1 MIEKDQIDCLKK
13 VNLNT
18 KEMMKITVNSHNK
31 NGLKTSGTR
40 QNDSEENKNLS
51 KNQKRTEPNHKTKNP
66 RINKKINKN
75 SNTPEEEKR
84 NPRPPEKVTN
94 FRDRGQYSGKSN
106 KTKEIVD
113 LSTDNPF
120 LGVPSQPNSA
130 NKQNK
135 KLLPS
140 ES

>member
-1 MIEKDQIDCLKK
+1 MIEKAQIECLKK
-13 VNLNT
+13 ENLNT
-18 KEMMKITVNSHNK
+18 KEMMKIMVNSHNK
-31 NGLKTSGTR
+31 NGLKTSVTR

-51 KNQKRTEPNHKTKNP
+51 KNHKRTEPNHKTKNP
-66 RINKKINKN
+66 RINKKITKN
-75 SNTPEEEKR
+75 STTPEEDKR
-84 NPRPPEKVTN
+84 NPKPPDKVTN

-106 KTKEIVD
+106 KTKETAD
-113 LSTDNPF
+113 LSPCNPSI
-120 LGVPSQPNSA
+120 GVPSQHNSA